1 MSSKV
6 DASVT
11 FFNGN
16 DVKVTNGVYVWQG
29 IARNFDN
36 KLIMVGTTN
45 PSPTTGEGVVYIG
58 NRDFTNYKA
67 FNLNVPNSEFTSIYG
82 CRFLYF
88 DENENA
94 IYRFVGAYNNLNDV
108 NTYAFVYEGPLQNV
122 FYLKGWKLKVA
133 YQYLKEPI
141 NFAHSTDGVLVVGNS
156 GNVETNEFASWIY
169 DVRLNR
175 FHTYNYPGAQTTTLY
190 GIVQNTET
198 SYTIC
203 GGFTDA
209 IDKRVAGFVSDIV
222 YDVATGNIVPQ
233 IESFT
238 TLSTLNIKHFEGI
251 SKTKNPDV
259 YTLAADGIGL
269 QDKNTAF
276 ALKCKRIENER
287 RFIFLGVVELK
298 YNDSGFTTSNSIQ
311 NNVVVGFYNNSEN
324 QHVAWSA
331 TINNF

>member
-1 MSSKV
+1 MSLKK
-6 DASVT
+6 DASIT
-11 FFNGN
+11 FYNGN

-29 IARNFDN
+29 IARNFDD

-58 NRDFTNYKA
+58 NRDFTKYKA

-88 DENENA
+88 DENKNA
-94 IYRFVGAYNNLNDV
+94 IYRFVGSYNNVNDT

-133 YQYLKEPI
+133 YQYLKQPI
-141 NFAHSTDGVLVVGNS
+141 SFAHSTDGLLVVGNS
-156 GNVETNEFASWIY
+156 GSVETNEFSSWIY

-175 FHTYNYPGAQTTTLY
+175 FHTYNYPGSQTTTLY
-190 GIVQNTET
+190 SIVQNSDI

-203 GGFTDA
+203 GGFSDVN
-209 IDKRVAGFVSDIV
+209 DKKLSGFVSDIT
-222 YDVATGNIVPQ
+222 YDISTGDIVPV

-238 TLSTLNIKHFEGI
+238 SFGALNIKHFEGI
-251 SKTKNPDV
+251 SKTKNPNV

-269 QDKNTAF
+269 EDKNTAF
-276 ALKCKRIENER
+276 ALKCKRIENDR
-287 RFIFLGVVELK
+287 KYIFFGVVELK
-298 YNDSGFTTSNSIQ
+298 YNDSGLTSSNSIQ
-311 NNVVVGFYNNSEN
+311 NNVAVGFYNNQEN
-324 QHVAWSA
+324 QNVAWSA
-331 TINNF
+331 VIDNF